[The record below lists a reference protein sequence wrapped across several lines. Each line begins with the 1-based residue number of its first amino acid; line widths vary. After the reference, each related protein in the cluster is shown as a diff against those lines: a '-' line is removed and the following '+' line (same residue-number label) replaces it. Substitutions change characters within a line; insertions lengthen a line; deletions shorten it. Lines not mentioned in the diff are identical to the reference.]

1 MRMSAW
7 AGLTLSAAL
16 LLLSGC
22 KGFWDAPSSSNNGG
36 GGGSTSKSSGNYYV
50 LNAATGQIVG
60 QYVNAG
66 TVTALAGS
74 PYALPEAP
82 LAIAM
87 APNGNFLYVSTAS
100 GIYLYTIA
108 SNGQLTLSNGGTPI
122 SSDAAA
128 TMQVDATNSWLVEAV
143 SGIAGMY
150 AIPINASTGA
160 MRSTV
165 EQQVALPGSAA
176 QQLTISPDDLRVFVA
191 MGGNGTAV
199 VPFSSG
205 ATNPFGTVST
215 IGVEKTGGAALSVAV
230 DPLDRIFY
238 IGETAATTGSNTG
251 GLRAFNLS
259 TMTELTGSPFAS
271 QGLAPYWILPWST
284 GGYVYVANRQVS
296 GSSTGVIAGFSI
308 ASSSGTYALT
318 ALGKTFAAGTHPVA
332 LAEDSTATFVF
343 AVNYDGSPDLTG
355 YIQDATNAGY
365 LDQVVTATTGTDPVN
380 ATAIAATP

>member
-1 MRMSAW
+1 MRMHVW
-7 AGLTLSAAL
+7 AGLAL
-16 LLLSGC
+16 ASGLLLSGC
-22 KGFWDAPSSSNNGG
+22 KGFWDAPSGSGGGG
-36 GGGSTSKSSGNYYV
+36 GGGSTTKSSGNYYV
-50 LNAATGQIVG
+50 LNAATDQIVG

-66 TVTALAGS
+66 KVTALAGS
-74 PYALPEAP
+74 PYALPDAP
-82 LAIAM
+82 IAIAI
-87 APNGNFLYVSTAS
+87 APNGSFLYVSTAS

-108 SNGQLTLSNGGTPI
+108 TNGQLTLSNGGSPI

-128 TMQVDATNSWLVEAV
+128 TMQVDATNTWLVEAV

-150 AIPINASTGA
+150 AIPINSSTGA

-165 EQQVALPGSAA
+165 EEQVALPGSTV
-176 QQLTISPDDLRVFVA
+176 QQLAISPDDLRVFVA
-191 MGGNGTAV
+191 MGANGTAI
-199 VPFSSG
+199 VPFASG

-251 GLRAFNLS
+251 GLRAFNLA
-259 TMTELTGSPFAS
+259 TMQELAGSPFAS

-284 GGYVYVANRQVS
+284 GGYVYVVNRQVS

-308 ASSSGTYALT
+308 ATNGGVPALT

-343 AVNYDGSPDLTG
+343 AVNFDGGPDLMG
-355 YIQDATNAGY
+355 YTLDATNAGY
-365 LDQVVTATTGTDPVN
+365 LDKVVTAATGTDPVN
-380 ATAIAATP
+380 ATAIAAAP